1 LIKYS
6 KEQPKECLP
15 TPFPRRNSFFYT
27 HTIPY
32 HTLHHHPPPPTTHLH
47 FLRFSP
53 PDGGTAATRRHH
65 GPIYSYY
72 CCHHHHNHHNH
83 LHFPSSQGPLLE
95 PYSSSCGKALFYPT
109 LYFFISFLL
118 FFLSFHPP
126 FFLSFFRS
134 FFRSGFLGVGWLV
147 FFYFFLLPLF
157 SKFVTFVV

>member
-1 LIKYS
+1 MIKYS

-83 LHFPSSQGPLLE
+83 LPFLSSQGPLLE
-95 PYSSSCGKALFYPT
+95 PYSSSCGKALFYLT
-109 LYFFISFLL
+109 LS
-118 FFLSFHPP
+118 FFLSFLSFFPSSLLSFLLP
-126 FFLSFFRS
+126 LFLSFGISRG
-134 FFRSGFLGVGWLV
+134 RLAC